1 MQNTAYEL
9 NLPDLVDHTFRYSID
24 GWVIVSH
31 WNSFFFFSSFT
42 GKKIDI
48 HLGTYCSDGV
58 AVSSSPTNW
67 EDCLVFSIFE
77 GEQGEGIIELVPLSD
92 GSATCLNYVSNLPF
106 NLFSSSPVYHR
117 GLFYCLGHTGN
128 LGVYDPEAN
137 TWIVS
142 GLFLPLDISMSRRK
156 CYLFESDSNL
166 FSVIIDEYENRIR
179 VYEFDS
185 FNVQWAEV
193 RSYLEDKALFVAKE
207 SCFEVP
213 AVDRRMLIR
222 YIRLNFG
229 ESTSMSCWSGK

>member
-1 MQNTAYEL
+1 
-9 NLPDLVDHTFRYSID
+9 
-24 GWVIVSH
+24 
-31 WNSFFFFSSFT
+31 
-42 GKKIDI
+42 
-48 HLGTYCSDGV
+48 
-58 AVSSSPTNW
+58 
-67 EDCLVFSIFE
+67 
-77 GEQGEGIIELVPLSD
+77 
-92 GSATCLNYVSNLPF
+92 
-106 NLFSSSPVYHR
+106 
-117 GLFYCLGHTGN
+117 
-128 LGVYDPEAN
+128 
-137 TWIVS
+137 
-142 GLFLPLDISMSRRK
+142 MSRRK

-229 ESTSMSCWSGK
+229 ESTSMSCWPGK